1 MNTEQV
7 PERPR
12 PVLLPPFTTV
22 LAEAWR
28 LYAANLR
35 SLFGLFAIISLVIT
49 IIPTLIVFEIAEQI
63 ALPLYL
69 LIGIVL
75 PSALASIGFG
85 VTSIVLWN
93 RSRTGLDAEFHPTT
107 VRGALSS
114 LGSQRKELVASALL
128 SGMIGLA
135 LAVFLGFIG
144 LLLQALFYGPPVLV
158 QVVTLERMTVQQAWP
173 RAGTL
178 IKGATP
184 RVLLYLLTIVLGV
197 GLLSQL
203 TLIVLA
209 QLFAGIQETAR
220 FAALS
225 ALQILAVGLTLP
237 LLACTSFV
245 IYQHLRASRDGAEE
259 GVVDDPPAS

>member
-1 MNTEQV
+1 MNEEQV

-12 PVLLPPFTTV
+12 PVLLPTFTTV

-28 LYAANLR
+28 LYTRNLR
-35 SLFGLFAIISLVIT
+35 TLFGLFALISLLIT
-49 IIPTLIVFEIAEQI
+49 IVPTLVVFEIAERI

-69 LIGIVL
+69 LSGVVL
-75 PSALASIGFG
+75 PSVLASIGFG
-85 VTSIVLWN
+85 LTAIVLWN
-93 RSRTGLDAEFHPTT
+93 PRTGLDAEFHPTT
-107 VRGALSS
+107 VRGAYAS
-114 LGSQRKELVASALL
+114 LGSQRKELLASALL
-128 SGMIGLA
+128 AGMIGLA
-135 LAVFLGFIG
+135 LAVFLGVIG

-158 QVVTLERMTVQQAWP
+158 QVVTLERMMLQQAWP
-173 RAGTL
+173 RTGAL

-184 RVLLYLLTIVLGV
+184 RVVLYLVTIVLGI

-203 TLIVLA
+203 ILGVLA
-209 QLFAGIQETAR
+209 QLLAGIEETAR

-245 IYQHLRASRDGAEE
+245 IYRHLRASRDAADEDAAGERQ
-259 GVVDDPPAS
+259 PST